1 LVGTNEKSTYPH
13 TQSHI
18 LLNGAVMN
26 PVAGML
32 FPVAALLFNCHTI
45 LSGNT
50 MASCVPGAMDML
62 ARSEMTL
69 EDYLSF

>member
-1 LVGTNEKSTYPH
+1 
-13 TQSHI
+13 
-18 LLNGAVMN
+18 MN